1 MLFAEMWMDLEIVI
15 ETEVSQKEKNISS
28 LTCGIYKKWYACMP
42 VVSNSLQPP

>member
-28 LTCGIYKKWYACMP
+28 LTCGIYKKWY
-42 VVSNSLQPP
+42 VHGSFN